1 MNNSILNL
9 PGLML
14 IIFCVLGC
22 GNKTLDDK
30 IVKDDEAIKYFP
42 VEAFFLQQIK
52 TSDSMA
58 IEIYKLSD
66 SNGSKDSIPLS
77 RAQLKELS
85 KNFMEIGLSDSA
97 NKIKYTESS
106 FLDLATN
113 SYTFIYKAKEI
124 SWPIRDITILVDTLS
139 TQVKRVFI
147 NKIIS
152 NADSTISEK
161 LGWKNNAAFFIN
173 RTISIPG
180 KAERTELI
188 TVAWQIPQ

>member
-1 MNNSILNL
+1 MKNSILNL
-9 PGLML
+9 LGLL
-14 IIFCVLGC
+14 IIIFAGYGC
-22 GNKTLDDK
+22 GNKDSDDR
-30 IVKDDEAIKYFP
+30 VAEDDDAVKYFP
-42 VEAFFLQQIK
+42 VESFFQQQVK
-52 TSDSMA
+52 TADSLA
-58 IEIYKLSD
+58 IDIYKLTD
-66 SNGSKDSIPLS
+66 SNGLKDSIPLS

-85 KNFMEIGLSDSA
+85 EVFTEIGLSDSA
-97 NKIKYTESS
+97 NKVKYTESS

-113 SYTFIYKAKEI
+113 SYTFIYKAKEP
-124 SWPIRDITILVDTLS
+124 SWPIKDITILVDTLS

-161 LGWKNNAAFFIN
+161 LGWKNNTTFFIN
-173 RTISIPG
+173 RTVSVPG

>member
-1 MNNSILNL
+1 
-9 PGLML
+9 ML
-14 IIFCVLGC
+14 IIFCGLGC
-22 GNKTLDDK
+22 SNKTPDDK
-30 IVKDDEAIKYFP
+30 VAEDVDAVKYFP

-52 TSDSMA
+52 TSDSLA
-58 IEIYKLSD
+58 IDIYKLSD

-85 KNFMEIGLSDSA
+85 TIFTQIGLSDNA
-97 NKIKYTESS
+97 NKVKYTESS

-113 SYTFIYKAKEI
+113 SYTFIYKAKET

-152 NADSTISEK
+152 NTDSTISEK

-173 RTISIPG
+173 RTIAIPG